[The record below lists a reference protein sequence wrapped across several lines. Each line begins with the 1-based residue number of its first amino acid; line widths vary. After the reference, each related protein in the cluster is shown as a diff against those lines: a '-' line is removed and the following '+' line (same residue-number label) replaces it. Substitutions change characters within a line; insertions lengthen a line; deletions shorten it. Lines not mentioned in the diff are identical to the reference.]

1 MIELNLTY
9 EESKKILELGYDFA
23 PVCTKFELYEADG
36 LEAEKRYTKKIVYGE
51 KVSEETVRS
60 KYTLIGDESWFQGK
74 AWVQDFIPIIP
85 KAALEACLPDN
96 SLFPISS
103 EEHSLD
109 WVIYQKYR
117 FIGLRF
123 WSTKSAKSE
132 GGHITW
138 HQPEERHRFQSIYE
152 AFIWCHENYPE
163 ELKKKFE
170 EVMK

>member
-85 KAALEACLPDN
+85 KAALEACLPDIVDAYHGDLAWYIPRN
-96 SLFPISS
+96 PLEYRLCRDGDLVTSLLL
-103 EEHSLD
+103 EEFD
-109 WVIYQKYR
+109 
-117 FIGLRF
+117 
-123 WSTKSAKSE
+123 SAC
-132 GGHITW
+132 
-138 HQPEERHRFQSIYE
+138 E

-170 EVMK
+170 EVMG

>member
-1 MIELNLTY
+1 MIELNCTY

-23 PVCTKFELYEADG
+23 KVCWHSSYVYLNQYDYGKTLTQIYVHGTG
-36 LEAEKRYTKKIVYGE
+36 LSLETIEYRVKDEVDKYGIV
-51 KVSEETVRS
+51 K
-60 KYTLIGDESWFQGK
+60 
-74 AWVQDFIPIIP
+74 DFTPIIP

-109 WVIYQKYR
+109 WVIYQKCR

-152 AFIWCHENYPE
+152 AFLWCHENYPE
-163 ELKKKFE
+163 ELKKKFK
-170 EVMK
+170 EVMR

>member
-1 MIELNLTY
+1 MIELNCSY
-9 EESKKILELGYDFA
+9 EESKKILELSYDFSKI
-23 PVCTKFELYEADG
+23 CTKFELHQDKEI
-36 LEAEKRYTKKIVYGE
+36 KVCYGE
-51 KVSEETVRS
+51 KVSRETIRNQ
-60 KYTLIGDESWFQGK
+60 YTLIDDNPWFQGK